1 MPKIIHTNPE
11 KKQMD
16 IFTDDQIQTLEKAIQ
31 LTDRHVYISKIDYD
45 KGLVYIGMN
54 YNEGT
59 PNYFQEEDFMTI
71 NVACDSVPAAFKD
84 VFNRVYDRCM

>member
-1 MPKIIHTNPE
+1 MPKIIHTNPD
-11 KKQMD
+11 KKAMD
-16 IFTDDQIQTLEKAIQ
+16 IFSDDQIQTLEKAIQ

-59 PNYFQEEDFMTI
+59 PNAFQEEDFMTI

>member
-1 MPKIIHTNPE
+1 MPKIIHTNTE
-11 KKQMD
+11 KKAMT
-16 IFTDDQIQTLEKAIQ
+16 IFTDDQLQTLEKAIQ
-31 LTDRHVYISKIDYD
+31 TVDRHVYISKIDYD

-59 PNYFQEEDFMTI
+59 PNAFQEEDFMTI

-84 VFNRVYDRCM
+84 VFNSVYNRCM